1 MKPSTPPFDTTET
14 LADLFVER
22 AVLRLI
28 VAGLLLVVA
37 VLFLNMT
44 RPAQPESEAPVEP
57 VSAVA
62 LMREIHAREGAL
74 TEWQQLILALA
85 LAESR
90 LNPEAR
96 GEAHDGGILQIT
108 PIYAAEAS
116 RLTGRDYS
124 PAAAYDIAAS
134 LEMFAAI
141 QDHYNPTHDI
151 DEAIRRHN
159 PGAGPGY
166 AAEVRRNL
174 ELVRRY
180 ETVRRAILQNT
191 SKNFCK

>member
-14 LADLFVER
+14 LANLYAER

-28 VAGLLLVVA
+28 VAGLLLVMA

-44 RPAQPESEAPVEP
+44 RPAKPESEAPAEP

-85 LAESR
+85 MAESR

-180 ETVRRAILQNT
+180 ETVRSAIRRINP
-191 SKNFCK
+191 

>member
-14 LADLFVER
+14 LATLYAER
-22 AVLRLI
+22 AVLWLI
-28 VAGLLLVVA
+28 VAGLLLVLA

-44 RPAQPESEAPVEP
+44 RPAQPEGEAPAEP

-85 LAESR
+85 MTESR
-90 LNPEAR
+90 LNPVAR
-96 GEAHDGGILQIT
+96 GETHDGGILQIT

-124 PAAAYDIAAS
+124 QAAAYDIAAS

-141 QDHYNPTHDI
+141 QDHYNPAHDI

-180 ETVRRAILQNT
+180 ETVRSAIRRINP
-191 SKNFCK
+191 